1 MHEITAQIV
10 LAYMK
15 GYIDQA
21 VRIHEN
27 ILYAIPTAEDIC
39 KERERAIIKELKN
52 IQEKF
57 NAVAKN
63 WIDDER
69 RKHD

>member
-1 MHEITAQIV
+1 MQELTAQIV

-39 KERERAIIKELKN
+39 KERERAIIKELKG

-57 NAVAKN
+57 NEVAGDWLK
-63 WIDDER
+63 ER